1 MNELFFFDIETACGY
16 SNWELFKIEDERGA
30 KLFQSKYEKMNW
42 VEKYQSIEEAYKEQG
57 GIISTYGRIVCIS
70 FGYTDTDGNPQIRS
84 FFGENEKDIVNSFNE
99 LLKKIEKKAFNLS
112 GFRILHFD
120 IPYVLH
126 KLHKYGI
133 KPADILKPYG
143 KKPWEM
149 RIVDMADDWRGKF
162 AWSWSFDEMCYE
174 LGVNSPKEK
183 INGSQVNDYFWSGRL
198 EEVKEYCEKDVLA
211 CIEVSKLIY

>member
-1 MNELFFFDIETACGY
+1 MNLFFFDIETACGY
-16 SNWELFKIEDERGA
+16 PDYETFSAEDERGS
-30 KLFQSKYEKMNW
+30 KLFHSKYKRMNW
-42 VEKYQSIEEAYKEQG
+42 EEKYSGIEEAYLEQG

-70 FGYTDTDGNPQIRS
+70 FGYIDDNDQSQIRS
-84 FFGENEKDIVNSFNE
+84 FYGEDEKDIVNSFNE
-99 LLKKIEKKAFNLS
+99 LLKKIEKKTFSLC

-120 IPYVLH
+120 ISYILH

-133 KPADILKPYG
+133 TPADIIKPYG

-149 RIVDMADDWRGKF
+149 RVVDMSDDWRGKF

-174 LGVNSPKEK
+174 LGVNSPKDK
-183 INGSQVNDYFWSGRL
+183 INGSDVNKYFWSGNL
-198 EEVKEYCEKDVLA
+198 ADIKDYCEKDVLG